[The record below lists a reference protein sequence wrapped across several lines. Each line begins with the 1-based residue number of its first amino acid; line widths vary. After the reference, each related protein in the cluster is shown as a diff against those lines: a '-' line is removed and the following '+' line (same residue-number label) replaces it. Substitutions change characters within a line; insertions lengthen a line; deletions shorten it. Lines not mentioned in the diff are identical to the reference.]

1 MVSRRNLGLQTT
13 IRDEQVLTATTT
25 DALSATDL
33 RQAPGP
39 GAVAVWA
46 ASDVSDS
53 TITVRIGGK
62 QLASAINIMNK
73 GTGAPI
79 LTEQEA
85 PVAMQVVR
93 GGENIRIDVTE
104 VSAANI
110 RVLTAWSGQT
120 L

>member
-1 MVSRRNLGLQTT
+1 MATKAPSRT

-25 DALSATDL
+25 DVLSGTDL

-46 ASDVSDS
+46 AS
-53 TITVRIGGK
+53 TVDEGS
-62 QLASAINIMNK
+62 QAASAIAIPNK
-73 GTGAPI
+73 GTGTPI

-85 PVAMQVVR
+85 PILMQQVR
-93 GGENIRIDVTE
+93 GGENIRVDVVE
-104 VSAANI
+104 VTAASI
-110 RVLTAWSGQT
+110 RVLTVWHGVS

>member
-1 MVSRRNLGLQTT
+1 MQTT
-13 IRDEQVLTATTT
+13 TITDEQVLTATTT

-39 GAVAVWA
+39 GAVAIWA
-46 ASDVSDS
+46 ASDVGDS
-53 TITVRIGGK
+53 TMTVRIGAK
-62 QLASAINIMNK
+62 QVCSAVTVQNK

-85 PVAMQVVR
+85 PYAMQQVR
-93 GGENIRIDVTE
+93 GGENIRVDVTE
-104 VSAANI
+104 VTAMNF
-110 RVLTAWSGQT
+110 RLKTAWHGVT